1 MLNVA
6 KLESTKENND
16 NKGIQIENIYNQPT

>member
-16 NKGIQIENIYNQPT
+16 NKGIQIENIHSQPS